1 MALGKLSELEVTATM
16 FPKQNTSSAKKRQ
29 KSWKLENVQFLR
41 HHAFE
46 PLGEGRRKPRKER
59 DYLWG
64 EFDGILSKEDIQAV
78 FNPFGKEIQ
87 SDEDLPSIAVSYN
100 VVKAPLINIFGEEY
114 RRKTDIRATALNSE
128 IINQKDVEFK
138 TRLTE
143 YLSELQSQVMQGK
156 PLDEKAVQERL
167 AKFDY
172 YLKYDLQSAH
182 EVMANQLIQYFYHDP
197 EIRLRDIFNKGFQKK
212 AVIAESIYRVGAMDG
227 QPRLF
232 SVNSDQFTVL
242 GLGESDLIEDGYAW
256 IEYGY
261 SPLSKIVE
269 EFSKYLTDEDL
280 EYLREKSGSVY
291 REGLAFGTAYVG
303 SGATI
308 SRVNSAVFGRE
319 VAGLDVQG
327 AYLSEIE
334 QFNSGGTSYVN
345 DAGDLLV
352 TRGSWISYIKVG
364 TLTYFD
370 ENDVPQSKF
379 VSEEYKPNE
388 SAGET
393 VEWFWV
399 EELWEFVEV
408 GDLVIYARPCPMQ
421 LRSLMNPAK
430 VKPLY
435 TGSIMTYGDG
445 KAASILDT
453 IIPLKRDYDLWANKL
468 RMLWTSHMGN
478 IMRLDR
484 SRLDP
489 GMSDLEH
496 YRWIKSA
503 QILWENSF
511 NVADDATTKAGNMQ
525 AYNPVI
531 SMTMANDIK
540 MAMEMLQAIEFK
552 IKAYMSLPDS
562 RTGNLQ
568 GNEGLGLMQQS
579 AMQSSNGTE
588 PLYRAHDRDKAKAI
602 ELMIEFVKVL
612 WKDRPEKKQVL
623 LSDMSQ
629 FIINYD
635 PELMAEAEIGVV
647 MSSASDMADLM
658 REMTAYGQAY
668 AQNGSIS
675 FSDLLDVRLSNS
687 PSEVKRKLQQAEE
700 LMQKRQMEASKVAE
714 EEKRK
719 TMEFQEMLAQR
730 THERELEKIREKAK
744 LDRESKL
751 ALQALSSVNQEMA
764 DENGNSIEDDVEIT
778 IAEMEQATKL
788 KELEL
793 KDKWHAEDVKVQM
806 SKNNSK
812 TNK

>member
-1 MALGKLSELEVTATM
+1 M
-16 FPKQNTSSAKKRQ
+16 
-29 KSWKLENVQFLR
+29 
-41 HHAFE
+41 
-46 PLGEGRRKPRKER
+46 
-59 DYLWG
+59 
-64 EFDGILSKEDIQAV
+64 
-78 FNPFGKEIQ
+78 
-87 SDEDLPSIAVSYN
+87 
-100 VVKAPLINIFGEEY
+100 
-114 RRKTDIRATALNSE
+114 
-128 IINQKDVEFK
+128 
-138 TRLTE
+138 
-143 YLSELQSQVMQGK
+143 
-156 PLDEKAVQERL
+156 
-167 AKFDY
+167 
-172 YLKYDLQSAH
+172 
-182 EVMANQLIQYFYHDP
+182 
-197 EIRLRDIFNKGFQKK
+197 
-212 AVIAESIYRVGAMDG
+212 
-227 QPRLF
+227 
-232 SVNSDQFTVL
+232 
-242 GLGESDLIEDGYAW
+242 
-256 IEYGY
+256 
-261 SPLSKIVE
+261 
-269 EFSKYLTDEDL
+269 
-280 EYLREKSGSVY
+280 
-291 REGLAFGTAYVG
+291 
-303 SGATI
+303 
-308 SRVNSAVFGRE
+308 
-319 VAGLDVQG
+319 
-327 AYLSEIE
+327 
-334 QFNSGGTSYVN
+334 
-345 DAGDLLV
+345 
-352 TRGSWISYIKVG
+352 
-364 TLTYFD
+364 TYFD